1 MEAIFKIRRNEV
13 ALVNADGTKSADN
26 DARGAAPADAGSLV
40 PPTHPNHPGNLQL
53 VWRAP
58 RVLVQLPNRHGF
70 VMSNAEV

>member
-40 PPTHPNHPGNLQL
+40 PPLTQTTPGICNWFGAL
-53 VWRAP
+53 RAC
-58 RVLVQLPNRHGF
+58 
-70 VMSNAEV
+70 